1 MNRILPITQSI
12 IVSLILGAISLFTIS
27 CNRNM
32 EQMANDY
39 QSGVV
44 LVQTMEFYEMVLD
57 EGSSLYFTGSDFD
70 KETGEFIGM
79 FAELDSLVPDVLYG
93 TGFFISQDGMLATN
107 RHVIEG
113 NITEKEAKSGLR
125 KIVNT
130 IEDALEKT
138 KNEYTDYQIDMMAL
152 IAQNPDTVPGT
163 LQGQIDALEFFEQAL
178 EEIDELIGIIKH
190 IDVSEIDLKYHN
202 DVRIAYNNTFVNT
215 MDELKPCTI
224 RKKSDTDDLAIIQL
238 NSKQTPEGRYVFKL
252 TPRDMLQHYSYG
264 EYLMH
269 LVGGDKNNELMM
281 IGFNYGPGMPT
292 DEGLIAQHP
301 RGSLSQY
308 VANSREVQYDIPAL
322 IGTSGSP
329 VLNRRGQLVAI
340 QYAGAKTESN
350 RFNYGIKEKHL
361 YDLHKKLKEY

>member
-1 MNRILPITQSI
+1 MNRILPISQSI
-12 IVSLILGAISLFTIS
+12 IVLLILGAISLFMIS

-44 LVQTMEFYEMVLD
+44 LVQTMEFYEMVLA

-93 TGFFISQDGMLATN
+93 TGFFISKDGMLATN

-130 IEDALEKT
+130 IQDALEKT
-138 KNEYTDYQIDMMAL
+138 KKEYSDYQRDMMAM
-152 IAQNPDTVPGT
+152 IMQNPDTVPGT
-163 LQGQIDALEFFEQAL
+163 LQGQKDALEFFTQTL
-178 EEIDELIGIIKH
+178 EEIDELISVIKH
-190 IDVSEIDLKYHN
+190 IDVSEIDLVYHN
-202 DVRIAYNNTFVNT
+202 DVRIAYNNTYVNSF
-215 MDELKPCTI
+215 DDFARCTI
-224 RKKSDTDDLAIIQL
+224 REKSDADDLAIIQL
-238 NSKQTPEGRYVFKL
+238 NSKKTPENRHVFKL

-269 LVGGDKNNELMM
+269 LVGGDKNEELMM
-281 IGFNYGPGMPT
+281 IGFNYGPGMST
-292 DEGLIAQHP
+292 EEGLIAQHP
-301 RGSLSQY
+301 RGTLSQY
-308 VANSREVQYDIPAL
+308 VASSREVQYDIPAL

-340 QYAGAKTESN
+340 QYAAAKTESN
-350 RFNYGIKEKHL
+350 RFNYGVKEKYL
-361 YDLHKKLKEY
+361 NELKNNLLK

>member
-1 MNRILPITQSI
+1 MNRILPIIRSI
-12 IVSLILGAISLFTIS
+12 IVSFVLGAISLFAIS

-32 EQMANDY
+32 EQMADDY

-44 LVQTMEFYEMVLD
+44 LVQTMEFYEMVLS

-70 KETGEFIGM
+70 KETGQFIGM

-93 TGFFISQDGMLATN
+93 TGFFISEDGMLATN

-125 KIVNT
+125 KIVNN

-138 KNEYTDYQIDMMAL
+138 KNEYTEYQKDMRAL
-152 IAQNPDTVPGT
+152 ITQNPDTVPGT
-163 LQGQIDALEFFEQAL
+163 LQGQIDALEYFEQAL
-178 EEIDELIGIIKH
+178 KEIDELIGIIKH
-190 IDVSEIDLKYHN
+190 VDVSEADLNYYN

-215 MDELKPCTI
+215 IDELKPCTI

-238 NSKQTPEGRYVFKL
+238 NTKETPEGRHVFEL

-269 LVGGDKNNELMM
+269 LIGSDKNDELMM
-281 IGFNYGPGMPT
+281 IGFNYGPGMST

-329 VLNRRGQLVAI
+329 VLNRRGQVVAV
-340 QYAGAKTESN
+340 QYAAAKTESN
-350 RFNYGIKEKHL
+350 RFNYGVKEKYL
-361 YDLHKKLKEY
+361 NELFKELKK

>member
-1 MNRILPITQSI
+1 MKKRIQYITA
-12 IVSLILGAISLFTIS
+12 LILVVVISMVLTA
-27 CNRNM
+27 CNKNM

-39 QSGVV
+39 QTGVV
-44 LVQTMEFYEMVLD
+44 LVQTIEYYEMEL
-57 EGSSLYFTGSDFD
+57 EGGGSLYFTGSDFD
-70 KETGEFIGM
+70 KDTGEFVGL
-79 FAELDSLVPDVLYG
+79 FTELDSLVPDVMYG
-93 TGFFISQDGMLATN
+93 TGFFISEDGMLATN
-107 RHVIEG
+107 KHVIEG

-130 IEDALEKT
+130 LETALEKS
-138 KNEYTDYQIDMMAL
+138 KEEYENYLLDMKGM
-152 IAQNPDTVPGT
+152 IYYNPDSLAHE
-163 LQGQIDALEFFEQAL
+163 LQYYYQGLEYFTQML
-178 EEIDELIGIIKH
+178 EEIDELISALKH
-190 IDVSEIDLKYHN
+190 IDVSEADLHYYN

-269 LVGGDKNNELMM
+269 LVGDDKNNELMM

-340 QYAGAKTESN
+340 QYVAAKTESN